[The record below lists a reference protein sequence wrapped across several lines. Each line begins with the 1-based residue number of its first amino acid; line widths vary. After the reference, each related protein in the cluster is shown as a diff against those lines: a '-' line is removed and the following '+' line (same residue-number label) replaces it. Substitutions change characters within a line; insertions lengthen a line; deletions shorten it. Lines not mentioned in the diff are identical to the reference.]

1 MNIKCGLCGEDIVVA
16 DGLVN
21 GQHVRCPY
29 CGGKSEYQ
37 KPSRIELPAG
47 GLTRGGGTAEKADAV
62 ASPLLSET
70 KPRLSIIRPE
80 RSIPPSQSEPETP
93 IRIPSPKAL
102 NPRRKSNEHPI
113 YYSVAILVAGIAI
126 AGIFMLNHSQRKE
139 VMQQEELSRQREFE
153 RKEIEEQRRMAREEQ
168 DRKRQDELRKESEER
183 QKAKEELERKRAAEL
198 AAQKAKEEASRKRR
212 EALAGIVA
220 QVGTVSF
227 DYWRNCPK
235 EIRPQSVSAEKS
247 YFCII
252 PKNKEN
258 ADILKIVAAPEK
270 EMSVGRYDEAGM
282 LAPVPLDDFHA
293 AIKQTAYL
301 ILSDDKGWICGVEK
315 DKDGVPVTGNGSSIN
330 PAQEELGVLYDYLR
344 MRSANVSNI
353 DYDVY
358 FGDQKAFRKFVR
370 HVRFGETVSAGDVKP
385 LIREDLQE
393 KADAKRAGKSSKKS
407 AFKRTVVFGNV
418 SMIKRQIVG
427 PTVIPYVMPAYQ
439 GFGVDY
445 KGGRWN
451 RDGFHQTWS
460 RKSSNS
466 EGTRE
471 REYLN
476 LRAIAEKEDREE
488 TEWKMRQYSKR
499 LTESRFEIPESEVE
513 KVLFSGKLYF
523 LSTR

>member
-16 DGLVN
+16 DGLAD

-29 CGGKSEYQ
+29 CGGKSEYR
-37 KPSRIELPAG
+37 KPTRIELPTG
-47 GLTRGGGTAEKADAV
+47 GLTRGGRTVENADAV
-62 ASPLLSET
+62 SSPLPSE
-70 KPRLSIIRPE
+70 KKQKLAIIRPE
-80 RSIPPSQSEPETP
+80 RSAPSSRPEPATP
-93 IRIPSPKAL
+93 ICPPSPKAL
-102 NPRRKSNEHPI
+102 KQRRKSNEHPI
-113 YYSVAILVAGIAI
+113 YYSLAILVAGIAV
-126 AGIFMLNHSQRKE
+126 AAIFILNHRQRKE

-153 RKEIEEQRRMAREEQ
+153 RREIEEHRRIAREEQ
-168 DRKRQDELRKESEER
+168 NRKRQEELQKVAEEK
-183 QKAKEELERKRAAEL
+183 QKVKEETERKRAEEL
-198 AAQKAKEEASRKRR
+198 AARKEKEEAARKRR
-212 EALAGIVA
+212 DALAGIIA

-235 EIRPQSVSAEKS
+235 EIRPQSVGAEKS
-247 YFCII
+247 YFCIL
-252 PKNKEN
+252 PKDKEN
-258 ADILKIVAAPEK
+258 ADILKIVAVPEK
-270 EMSVGRYDEAGM
+270 EMSVGRYDEEGE
-282 LAPVPLDDFHA
+282 LVSVSLDDFHA

-301 ILSDDKGWICGVEK
+301 ILSDGKGWICGVEK

-330 PAQEELGVLYDYLR
+330 PAHEELGVLYDYLR
-344 MRSANVSNI
+344 TRSANVSNI

-358 FGDQKAFRKFVR
+358 FGDQKGFRKFVR

-393 KADAKRAGKSSKKS
+393 KADAKRAGKGGKKS

-427 PTVIPYVMPAYQ
+427 PTVIPYVMPSYQ
-439 GFGVDY
+439 GYGVDY
-445 KGGRWN
+445 KDGRWN

-466 EGTRE
+466 EGARE

-488 TEWKMRQYSKR
+488 AEWKMRQYSKH
-499 LTESRFEIPESEVE
+499 LAESHFEIPELEVE

-523 LSTR
+523 RSAR